1 MIAAMVLIGCGGVE
15 TSPKLDAA
23 MGASDAPD
31 QAIDAPAM
39 TALNCQAYCTA
50 IASACTGAEKQYDS
64 MANCM
69 DTCSTF
75 SVGAAGEMTGNTL
88 GCRATHVDLAKTA
101 PTTHCEH
108 AGPAGGGA
116 CGAICDGFCTLVT
129 AKCATQWPTANACM
143 TACAG
148 FTSTPPYGLPES
160 GDTVQCRL
168 YHGTM
173 AATTPGTHCPHTQP
187 TSATCN

>member
-1 MIAAMVLIGCGGVE
+1 LATILLVACGGDE
-15 TSPKLDAA
+15 SSTKLDAA
-23 MGASDAPD
+23 MQTADAPN
-31 QAIDAPAM
+31 QTIDAPAM
-39 TALNCQAYCTA
+39 TALNCGAYCAA
-50 IASACTGAEKQYDS
+50 IATACTAAQKQYDS

-75 SVGAAGEMTGNTL
+75 AVGAAGEMTGNTL
-88 GCRATHVDLAKTA
+88 GCRATHVDLAKTG

-129 AKCATQWPTANACM
+129 AKCATQWPTATACM
-143 TACAG
+143 TACG
-148 FTSTPPYGLPES
+148 QFTSTPPFAAPET
-160 GDTVQCRL
+160 GNTAQCRL

-173 AATTPGTHCPHTQP
+173 AATSPATHCPHTQA